1 MNMQTEPA
9 RIIGLVS
16 AAVASILALLIAFG
30 VGLSEE
36 QVAAVLGVIAGAGP
50 LVTALVIRGKVYA
63 PATVKRIVK
72 RIADL

>member
-63 PATVKRIVK
+63 PATVKRI
-72 RIADL
+72 ADL